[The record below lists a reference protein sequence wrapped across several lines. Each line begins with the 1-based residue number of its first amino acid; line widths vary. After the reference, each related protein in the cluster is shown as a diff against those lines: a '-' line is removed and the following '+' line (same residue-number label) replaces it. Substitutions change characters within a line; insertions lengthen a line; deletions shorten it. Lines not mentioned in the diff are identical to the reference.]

1 MHFKGGGFMHTNTP
15 RMGNWS
21 LRNPQG
27 EYVVDAK
34 AIFAFASFDSET
46 LRGYNIRLA
55 GKTEVSDP
63 HDEDPYTKMT
73 TSTVFGVK
81 SHEGG
86 LLEVITD
93 RYHEYIV
100 EWSGVDPAWKEAIE
114 KAGDGEEN
122 TLFRLIESKTVKKKA
137 SKEAKKKAANG

>member
-1 MHFKGGGFMHTNTP
+1 MHTNTP

-27 EYVVDAK
+27 EYVTDAK
-34 AIFAFASFDSET
+34 AIFAFASYDSET
-46 LRGYNIRLA
+46 LRKFNLRLA
-55 GKTEVSDP
+55 GKTEVEDP
-63 HDEDPYTKMT
+63 HDEDPYKKITI
-73 TSTVFGVK
+73 STILGVK
-81 SHEGG
+81 VHEGG

-100 EWSGVDPAWKEAIE
+100 EWSGVDPEWKAEIE
-114 KAGDGEEN
+114 KADGGEDSSF
-122 TLFRLIESKTVKKKA
+122 FRLIESKTIKKKA